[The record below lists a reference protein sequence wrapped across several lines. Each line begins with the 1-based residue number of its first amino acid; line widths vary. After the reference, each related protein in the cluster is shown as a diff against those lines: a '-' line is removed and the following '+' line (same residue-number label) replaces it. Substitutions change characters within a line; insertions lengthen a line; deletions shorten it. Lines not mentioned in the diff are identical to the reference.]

1 MTSFMVTE
9 QSTGGGSFFA
19 PAATTPASVTKA
31 VKPTSKP
38 AKKVKT
44 KPAKAAKPVKAI
56 SLLAKRPKS
65 KSQALAVARNT
76 ANNYAIDVDMLSR
89 DIESGVM
96 KIDPKSISQPQN
108 ANDQRAVLLR
118 QAGKL
123 ARLSKQLELRIFNDK
138 NNKLIYA
145 LLNVYQQQSEVVDQI
160 VKLSDL
166 GGRSEKVVDKLIDPF
181 AKEVATMLVG
191 LIHTLGDSL
200 HDSLK
205 EEEVAKAR
213 AVITTEIRKMGG
225 ELQKS
230 RNDMVARV
238 PFILMDE

>member
-9 QSTGGGSFFA
+9 QSTGGGGFFA
-19 PAATTPASVTKA
+19 PAVSTPAPATKA

-213 AVITTEIRKMGG
+213 GIITTEIRKMGG